1 LHCQQKT
8 KTAMKKKVL
17 FLAILVV
24 VLAAAIVRH
33 HAQKAVKQESS
44 TAWQDDL
51 KGEISLSGAFAL
63 YPLAI
68 QWAEEFKKLHP
79 GVRIDICAGGAGKGI
94 TDALTHM
101 VDLGMVSRELNPAE
115 REKGAVTFAVA
126 KDAVVPTVNSKNP
139 VIETLRRQGAK
150 REDFVNIWVTG
161 QAKRW
166 GDITGNGETAPVK
179 VYTRSDAC
187 GAAET
192 WAAYLGTHQEGLNG
206 TAVYGDPGVAF
217 SIQHD
222 VQGIGMNNI
231 GYVFDGEGKPNPGIE
246 VLPIDINENGKI
258 DPDEDF
264 YRDKESLIRAIA
276 DGRYPTPPARY
287 LYLVSDGTPRNK
299 AVRAFLHYII
309 TQGQQENE
317 AQGYIAIGK
326 ADVRKGLAQLKT
338 K

>member
-1 LHCQQKT
+1 
-8 KTAMKKKVL
+8 MKKKVL
-17 FLAILVV
+17 FLAILVIILV
-24 VLAAAIVRH
+24 AAVAH
-33 HAQKAVKQESS
+33 HHTRKQVMKEESS
-44 TAWQDDL
+44 TAQQDDL

-68 QWAEEFKKLHP
+68 KWADEFKKLHP

-115 REKGAVTFAVA
+115 LEKGAMTFAVA

-139 VIETLRRQGAK
+139 VIETLRKQGAT
-150 REDFVNIWVTG
+150 RQQFIDIWVTG

-166 GDITGNGETAPVK
+166 GDITGNGETSPIK

-192 WAAYLGTHQEGLNG
+192 WAAYLNSRQESLNG

-222 VQGIGMNNI
+222 IHGIGMNNI
-231 GYVFDGEGKPNPGIE
+231 GYVFNSEGKPNPGIE
-246 VLPIDINENGKI
+246 VLPIDVNGNGKI
-258 DPDEDF
+258 DADEDF

-287 LYLVSDGTPRNK
+287 LYLVSDGIPRNP
-299 AVRAFLHYII
+299 AVRAFLRYII

-317 AQGYIAIGK
+317 ALGYIAIGK
-326 ADVRKGLAQLKT
+326 ADVRRGLTQLKT